1 MENTEEIKVNDSMKN
16 RRIRP
21 LAVAI
26 VKRGNKVLVMPGYD
40 AVKKENFYRL
50 PGGGIEFGEYAEQTI
65 KREFM
70 EEIGIEPKVGKKL
83 GVFENILQFHGFDG
97 HEIIIIYEA
106 KLPDEYMEKD
116 KFPMIEEEFKGKFFE
131 FVEINPNNKIYPE
144 IF

>member
-1 MENTEEIKVNDSMKN
+1 MEELKVNDATKN
-16 RRIRP
+16 HRIRP

-26 VKRGNKVLVMPGYD
+26 VRRGKKVLVMPGYD
-40 AVKKENFYRL
+40 AVKKEHFYRL
-50 PGGGIEFGEYAEQTI
+50 PGGGIEFGELAEQTI

-70 EEIGIEPKVGKKL
+70 EEIGIEPTVGKKL
-83 GVFENILQFHGFDG
+83 GVFENIFTFNGYQG

-106 KLPDEYMEKD
+106 ELPDKYADTD

-131 FVEINPNNKIYPE
+131 FVEVAPENKIYPE